1 MDERKNTGSLRRNAK
16 REKETQPSHRGSC
29 EIHGVKFWISAW
41 VNEDRVTKEKYFRL
55 VFEERKD
62 DGKASR
68 GEGKPETGEK
78 NKEGEYVW

>member
-41 VNEDRVTKEKYFRL
+41 VNEDRETKEKYFRL
-55 VFEERKD
+55 AFEERKAEEESGS
-62 DGKASR
+62 GKA
-68 GEGKPETGEK
+68 ETGEK